1 VLEVFFISLPKNV
14 ESIMKNV
21 LFSMLLL
28 CILLCS
34 CGKSNSQYNK
44 LLTEKENLEKN
55 NAKLVDSLSMLT
67 KELNSYRFSPSKLHA
82 NAETLF
88 EEDNLN
94 ALDDIL
100 AKLQQYHPE
109 SKELGEVKVMRE
121 RLFTTHLKKQAEE
134 EKQRLLAVS
143 RLQKKQEEKK
153 KQRMSIVSKLR
164 KKHDDVSNITWYY
177 NPYFTHYNNTNRTS
191 IYIGKKDNEI
201 WLRLK
206 MSYNG
211 DNWIFF
217 EEAYLSYDGNT
228 REISFDKYENKESD
242 NGSGG
247 VWEWIDVPVDNGLLS
262 YLKDMVKG
270 KTIKMRLSGKYTKT
284 RNLSPAEVNGIKD
297 ILLAYDVLIK
307 GE

>member
-1 VLEVFFISLPKNV
+1 MLEVFFISLPKNV

-177 NPYFTHYNNTNRTS
+177 NP
-191 IYIGKKDNEI
+191 
-201 WLRLK
+201 
-206 MSYNG
+206 
-211 DNWIFF
+211 
-217 EEAYLSYDGNT
+217 
-228 REISFDKYENKESD
+228 
-242 NGSGG
+242 
-247 VWEWIDVPVDNGLLS
+247 
-262 YLKDMVKG
+262 
-270 KTIKMRLSGKYTKT
+270 
-284 RNLSPAEVNGIKD
+284 
-297 ILLAYDVLIK
+297 
-307 GE
+307 

>member
-1 VLEVFFISLPKNV
+1 
-14 ESIMKNV
+14 MK
-21 LFSMLLL
+21 
-28 CILLCS
+28 
-34 CGKSNSQYNK
+34 K
-44 LLTEKENLEKN
+44 LLNYVRK
-55 NAKLVDSLSMLT
+55 D
-67 KELNSYRFSPSKLHA
+67 
-82 NAETLF
+82 
-88 EEDNLN
+88 
-94 ALDDIL
+94 
-100 AKLQQYHPE
+100 
-109 SKELGEVKVMRE
+109 
-121 RLFTTHLKKQAEE
+121 
-134 EKQRLLAVS
+134 LLIPI
-143 RLQKKQEEKK
+143 KKQEEKK